1 MLYHFVYAHHPNQT
15 PIRAPMPIIEHAEP
29 RRRAPNPAK
38 TIVPTPTDNANFII
52 LLTNFF

>member
-1 MLYHFVYAHHPNQT
+1 
-15 PIRAPMPIIEHAEP
+15 MPIIEHAEP